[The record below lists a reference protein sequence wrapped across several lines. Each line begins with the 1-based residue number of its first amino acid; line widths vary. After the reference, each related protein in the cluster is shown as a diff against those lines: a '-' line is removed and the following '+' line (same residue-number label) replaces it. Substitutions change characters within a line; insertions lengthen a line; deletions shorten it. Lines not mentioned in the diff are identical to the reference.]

1 MFQEKCYKLVREKKS
16 HVRAQRYCEEQGKG
30 GQIAFPHTHV
40 QVRLLQRYFSG
51 LLNLYLN
58 IELHSSNRI
67 CNILQKQFLENLVKH
82 SDKNVTNDLT
92 YDAWLYPRGNL
103 MVLNLIDISV
113 LCF

>member
-51 LLNLYLN
+51 LLNLLIILTLSYIHQIVFVIFYRNNFWKILSN
-58 IELHSSNRI
+58 IVI
-67 CNILQKQFLENLVKH
+67 K
-82 SDKNVTNDLT
+82 
-92 YDAWLYPRGNL
+92 
-103 MVLNLIDISV
+103 M
-113 LCF
+113 